1 MSGDIIMFE
10 KQRAW
15 LADKSQ
21 KIVAVF
27 AIGAASAGNAMAALP
42 TSATTA
48 FTDLQTDAL
57 ALVDLAWTAAIPITI
72 AFVILGMFKR
82 AAYSAT

>member
-1 MSGDIIMFE
+1 MKNF
-10 KQRAW
+10 
-15 LADKSQ
+15 LKSWGG
-21 KIVAVF
+21 K
-27 AIGAASAGNAMAALP
+27 AALGMGLLTASVSSFAALP
-42 TSATTA
+42 ASATTA